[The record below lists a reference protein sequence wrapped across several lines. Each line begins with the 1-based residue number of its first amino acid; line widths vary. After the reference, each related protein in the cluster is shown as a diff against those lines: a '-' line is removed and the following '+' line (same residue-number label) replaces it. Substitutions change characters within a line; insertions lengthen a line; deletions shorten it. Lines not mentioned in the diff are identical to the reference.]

1 MKKDRNCPGVLT
13 CVVFVC
19 ILIWGCPAN
28 QAPVDGQ
35 TVAAKERSMKY
46 DSAEMQLQP
55 AVPFI
60 DTQIPAQFDTA
71 TFGLG

>member
-1 MKKDRNCPGVLT
+1 MEKNLKYPGVLACT
-13 CVVFVC
+13 VIAC
-19 ILIWGCPAN
+19 ILIWGCPAIESP
-28 QAPVDGQ
+28 ADGK
-35 TVAAKERSMKY
+35 TAAAKEQPPNHAST
-46 DSAEMQLQP
+46 AEQWQP